1 MFSLFKPGL
10 DLEVL
15 QFTYFHRMVLT
26 DRGQEIGPVSVQNFN
41 IEQINLNHLVMFWNK
56 IQLQLHNLIRYFIT
70 VPLQLPDSCKAEHRE
85 QLEESFGK
93 LD

>member
-1 MFSLFKPGL
+1 VFSLFKPGL

-41 IEQINLNHLVMFWNK
+41 IEQINLNHLVMF
-56 IQLQLHNLIRYFIT
+56 
-70 VPLQLPDSCKAEHRE
+70 
-85 QLEESFGK
+85 
-93 LD
+93 